1 MVKKTNKTD
10 RLVSAKETQL
20 EALEKLQKLEEKVTL
35 LSERYESAEEKY
47 RRALADYQNQE
58 RRQKEK
64 ESQII
69 KMANASLIEKTL
81 FILDSLKLAQS
92 HLQDK
97 GLTMILDQ
105 FVKILESEGLKK
117 IETENLPFDPISM
130 DCSEIVPGEKD
141 LVIETVLDGYTLF
154 EKVLRPAKV
163 KVGNGDPVIASFG
176 TPNRG
181 NPENNK

>member
-1 MVKKTNKTD
+1 MVKKTKQNTPAD
-10 RLVSAKETQL
+10 PQIALLTQKVA
-20 EALEKLQKLEEKVTL
+20 EA
-35 LSERYESAEEKY
+35 ESNY
-47 RRALADYQNQE
+47 LRVLADYQNQE

-81 FILDSLKLAQS
+81 FVLDSLKLAQT

-105 FVKILESEGLKK
+105 FIKILESEGLKM
-117 IETENLPFDPISM
+117 IETKDQPFDPISM

-141 LVIETVLDGYTLF
+141 LVIETVSDGYLLF
-154 EKVLRPAKV
+154 DKVLRPAKV
-163 KVGNGDPVIASFG
+163 KVGNGDLSTSLVIASRRSPISDRESEA
-176 TPNRG
+176 T
-181 NPENNK
+181 KQSHTS